1 MSIVLPAWRPR
12 KDSEE
17 RLNSALAL
25 TDAILRV
32 REQMLRTHLRESLS
46 IAIWKYTECNGK
58 YTTRFRS
65 RGAVE
70 SPKGKLNHEH
80 VFTRKSLIDELLSA
94 PGDFETIMSKAV
106 ACTVLTSE
114 HALLRSVEKQNPSL
128 VGWDRYRAAGIEVFD
143 LAEQRLFI

>member
-1 MSIVLPAWRPR
+1 MEIKLPNWSPR
-12 KDSEE
+12 KDSEM
-17 RLNSALAL
+17 RVASALVL
-25 TDAILRV
+25 VQAILNV
-32 REQMLRTHLRESLS
+32 SEQMVQSHLRESLS

-70 SPKGKLNHEH
+70 SPKSKLNHEH
-80 VFTRKSLIDELLSA
+80 VFTRKSLIDELLGS
-94 PGDFETIMSKAV
+94 PENSEIIMSKAV

-114 HALLRSVEKQNPSL
+114 HALLRAVEKQNPSL
-128 VGWDRYRAAGIEVFD
+128 VGWNRYRAAGIEVFD

>member
-1 MSIVLPAWRPR
+1 MSIVLPAWSPR

-25 TDAILRV
+25 MDAILRV
-32 REQMLRTHLRESLS
+32 REQMLNTHLRESLS

-70 SPKGKLNHEH
+70 SPNGKLNHEH
-80 VFTRKSLIDELLSA
+80 VFTRKSLIDELLGS
-94 PGDFETIMSKAV
+94 PGDFEIIMSKAV

-128 VGWDRYRAAGIEVFD
+128 VGWNRYRAAGIEVFD

>member
-1 MSIVLPAWRPR
+1 MSIVLPAWSPR

-25 TDAILRV
+25 MDAILRV
-32 REQMLRTHLRESLS
+32 REQMLNTHLRESLS

-70 SPKGKLNHEH
+70 SPKSKLNHEH
-80 VFTRKSLIDELLSA
+80 VFTRKSLIDELLGS
-94 PGDFETIMSKAV
+94 PENSEIIMSKAV

-114 HALLRSVEKQNPSL
+114 HALLRAVEKQNPSL
-128 VGWDRYRAAGIEVFD
+128 VGWNRYRAAGIEVFD